1 MAKVIDI
8 TLKLIDKCSS
18 PLKGVQKGLTEH
30 ANQWTRAGRQIQRAG
45 KNIERVG
52 ASLTKTLT
60 VPIATAGAACIKV
73 ASDFEA
79 GMSTVQSICGASGED
94 LDKLSEKAK
103 EMGAKTKFSATEAT
117 DAFKYMGM
125 AGWNTQQML
134 DGIEGVMYLAG
145 ATGEDLASTSDIV
158 TDAITAFGLSAQ
170 DTNMFVD
177 VLAKTANSAN
187 TDVAKLG
194 ESFKYVAPI
203 AGAMNY
209 NVQDVST
216 ALGIMA
222 NSGIKA
228 SSAGTSLRSWI
239 SRMAAPTKQVK
250 TALDEL
256 GLSLTDANGDTKGFE
271 ILMRD
276 TRAAFSELTD
286 AEKAQY
292 ASMLAGKSGMSGL
305 LAIVNASE
313 SDFDS
318 LSQAIYDSD
327 GACKQMYDTAN
338 DNLNGQ
344 LTILKSTV
352 ESIAI
357 SLGERMTP
365 YVKKATEWLQKMAEK
380 FNSLSDEQ
388 KDQVVKIAGIV
399 AAAGPA
405 LLIFGKVVGTI
416 GKVVSAF
423 GKVGEAIKKAGSLFK
438 LITSPAGIAIM
449 VVAAI
454 AVAAFLIIK
463 NWSKVK
469 VFLANVKDWF
479 SNAFEKAKDIV
490 EKFKEKFEQV
500 KEAVQPITSAL
511 SEDFKR
517 CVDAVKPV
525 LEKFGELFQAVFER
539 AQQKFEHFKEV
550 AGPIASQIVGAIS
563 DIAETLGPIFEK
575 GLGLAAE
582 KITSFAEKATEI
594 FESVMGVIGGVI
606 DFVTGVFTGNWEKAW
621 QGVQDIFGN
630 IFSGLVALFKQ
641 PMNGVI
647 SVINSAISRIN
658 SIHID
663 IPKWVPGVGGKTFA
677 PTIATIPT
685 LAKGTQN
692 WKGGL
697 VQISE
702 RGGEIVDLPKGSRV
716 YPHDESVQKAYK
728 DGARSGKGT
737 IQVSISIP
745 KLADQIIVREDADI
759 EKIAEKLAERLEKI
773 SQNIGGGEIEYIY

>member
-8 TLKLIDKCSS
+8 TLKLIDKCTS
-18 PLKGVQKGLTEH
+18 PLKGIQGKLKEN
-30 ANQWTRAGRQIQRAG
+30 ANQWTRAGKQIQRAG
-45 KNIERVG
+45 KNIEKVG

-203 AGAMNY
+203 AGAMHY

-228 SSAGTSLRSWI
+228 STAGTSLRSWI

-256 GLSLTDANGDTKGFE
+256 GLSLVDANGDTKDFE
-271 ILMRD
+271 TLMRD
-276 TRAAFSELTD
+276 TRGAFSELTD

-318 LSQAIYDSD
+318 LSQAIYASD

-338 DNLNGQ
+338 DNLSGQ
-344 LTILKSTV
+344 MTILKSTL

-388 KDQVVKIAGIV
+388 KDQVIKIAGIV
-399 AAAGPA
+399 AAIGPA
-405 LLIFGKVVGTI
+405 LLIFGKVVGTV
-416 GKVVSAF
+416 GKVVSVF
-423 GKVGEAIKKAGSLFK
+423 GQVGKAIKTAGSIFK
-438 LITSPAGIAIM
+438 LIASPAGIAII
-449 VVAAI
+449 VVTAI

-479 SNAFEKAKDIV
+479 SNAFEKAKNVV
-490 EKFKEKFEQV
+490 ENFKTGFSNI
-500 KEAVQPITSAL
+500 A
-511 SEDFKR
+511 
-517 CVDAVKPV
+517 DAVSRTIQRIPENISSFVESAKNV
-525 LEKFGELFQAVFER
+525 LEKFKTMFQN
-539 AQQKFEHFKEV
+539 
-550 AGPIASQIVGAIS
+550 
-563 DIAETLGPIFEK
+563 
-575 GLGLAAE
+575 
-582 KITSFAEKATEI
+582 I
-594 FESVMGVIGGVI
+594 FESARQTLTRFKSSAKNIVDKIVQTILEIAQSLQPAFQLATSIVEPIITNFMTTIQNVIQNIRGIIGGLI
-606 DFVTGVFTGNWEKAW
+606 DFITGVFTGNWKKAW
-621 QGVQDIFGN
+621 EGVRDIFQN
-630 IFSGLVALFKQ
+630 VFSAYANMAKMPLNA
-641 PMNGVI
+641 VI
-647 SVINSAISRIN
+647 GVINSAINKIN
-658 SIHID
+658 GIHVN
-663 IPKWVPGVGGKTFA
+663 IPKWVPGFGGKSYS
-677 PTIATIPT
+677 PSIPTIPT

-702 RGGEIVDLPKGSRV
+702 KGGEIVDLPKGSRV

-728 DGARSGKGT
+728 DGVRSGKGT
-737 IQVSISIP
+737 TQVNISIP

-759 EKIAEKLAERLEKI
+759 ERIAEMLAYKLEKV
-773 SQNIGGGEIEYIY
+773 SQNLGGGEIGYIY